1 MRQTIRNLLLL
12 AWLGVVIM
20 ACNLTSPSE
29 PPTIVPRATDTPLP
43 TIGYAT
49 LPPESLPQNVS
60 AAQVDS
66 QATML
71 NLMNQVDADRLFF
84 HVDTLSGFQT
94 RHVNS
99 PTSSTTIGIG
109 AAYNYVKG
117 QFEAIQAQ
125 SRGNFNVFTHQFSLN
140 YADVPTQQYNVVGVV
155 SGTEVNSG
163 YVVVTAHYDS
173 ISLAR
178 EDATAFAPG
187 ANDDAS
193 GMAVLMETARIMST
207 RPHRRSVMF
216 VAFSAEEVGRVG
228 SIEFVKFLQSRNT
241 PISAVINLDIVGS
254 QTGSN
259 GAVAGNEIRAFSVS
273 PNEGASRQLARAIEI
288 IALTSPLNMSV
299 LVQDLPD
306 REGRYGDHLSFSE
319 AGYPAMRLIEPL
331 EERDRQHTA
340 RDSMEDIQ
348 ASYLSRVSQLVL
360 LAATALADGPA
371 APRNISLRNN
381 SQGTRT
387 LVWEPSPDAVSY
399 IVALRPPGSLQ
410 YDQYFEWSSN
420 SVDWDGFV
428 STNFVGLVIFAKD
441 ANGLL
446 GPPSQEYTI
455 P

>member
-1 MRQTIRNLLLL
+1 MKHTTRNLVLL
-12 AWLGVVIM
+12 AWLGVVVL

-43 TIGYAT
+43 TISYAT
-49 LPPESLPQNVS
+49 LPPESLPQNV
-60 AAQVDS
+60 AAAPSNS
-66 QATML
+66 QATQL
-71 NLMNQVDADRLFF
+71 NLMNQVDSDRLFF
-84 HVDTLSGFQT
+84 HVDTLTGFQT

-99 PTSSTTIGIG
+99 PSDSATIGIG

-117 QFEAIQAQ
+117 QFEAIQSQ
-125 SRGNFNVFTHQFSLN
+125 SQGNFNTFTQQFSLN
-140 YADVPTQQYNVVGVV
+140 FANVQTQQYNVVGVV

-163 YVVVTAHYDS
+163 YVVVAAHYDS
-173 ISLAR
+173 ITHDR
-178 EDATAFAPG
+178 EDGLAYAPG

-193 GMAVLMETARIMST
+193 GMAVLLETARIMST

-216 VAFSAEEVGRVG
+216 VAFSAEEVGRQG

-241 PISAVINLDIVGS
+241 PVSAMINLDIVGS
-254 QTGSN
+254 QTGPN
-259 GAVAGNEIRAFSVS
+259 GEIDTQEIRVFSAP
-273 PNEGASRQLARAIEI
+273 PNESLSRQLARAVEI

-319 AGYPAMRLIEPL
+319 AGYPAVRLIEPL

-348 ASYLSRVSQLVL
+348 ASYLSRVAQLVL
-360 LAATALADGPA
+360 LSATSLADGPA
-371 APRNISLRNN
+371 APRNISLRDN

-387 LVWEPSPDAVSY
+387 LVWEPSPDATSY

-410 YDQYFEWSSN
+410 YDQYFEWASN
-420 SVDWDGFV
+420 SVDWDGFN
-428 STNFVGLVIFAKD
+428 STNFVGVVIFAKD
-441 ANGLL
+441 ANGIL
-446 GPPSQEYTI
+446 GPPSQEYSI